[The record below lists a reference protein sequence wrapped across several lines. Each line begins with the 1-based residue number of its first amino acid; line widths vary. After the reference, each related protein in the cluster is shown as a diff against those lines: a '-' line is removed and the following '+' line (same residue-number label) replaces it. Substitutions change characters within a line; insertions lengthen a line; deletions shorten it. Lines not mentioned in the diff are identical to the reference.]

1 MIYTMKNSVVLV
13 LLASSAFAYAPACAA
28 TEPQLISK
36 QSIATI
42 YKSNGTVNNDAFGGG
57 TGMGNFFDGN
67 LESGVYIGPNNRTDN
82 GSYIILDFTKD
93 SSMPS
98 GGWFVTSFAI
108 SSTTTHKYSLYYSQ
122 DGSAWT
128 NVNDG
133 VGVSKVGTGVY
144 DVNEVAKKAKIVF
157 DEVGGWTASVSEIQ
171 VYGVNPADVTC
182 PHSHL
187 PEWEAIQ
194 STASCTEYGI
204 EQRQCPDC
212 GEWFRRESSTTLPLG
227 HDFESHLDAAGTSLQ
242 FGSGSIICKRCDWSL
257 DLSKPVNLV
266 TNIVGGTKIGRVPAP
281 GQVNFTDVTVSST
294 GQEIYGVTPN
304 YLIDNNWTAA
314 WNHYWFANSKSTAEY
329 VQYAFGAMIDL
340 TAVDI
345 SVPNRTHVLQFYSV
359 EPDGSETLVAEHAVE
374 KDTSIPDK
382 VGNDDNP
389 NAYQHF
395 TVEFR
400 GLTLK
405 TLRIKSNE
413 TDVALKICE
422 CHPWGTVA
430 GAGKSAAVR
439 TRVIID

>member
-1 MIYTMKNSVVLV
+1 MKNHITLF
-13 LLASSAFAYAPACAA
+13 LLAATALVVVPASADA
-28 TEPQLISK
+28 EPQLVSK
-36 QSIATI
+36 QSIATF
-42 YKSNGTVNNDAFGGG
+42 YKSNGTVNGEPFGGG
-57 TGMGNFFDGN
+57 TGMANFFDGN
-67 LESGVYIGPNNRTDN
+67 LTSGVYIGPNGRTDN
-82 GSYIILDFTKD
+82 GSYIVLDFTKD

-108 SSTTTHKYSLYYSQ
+108 SSATAHKYSLYYSP

-144 DVNEVAKKAKIVF
+144 DVNEVAKKAKVVF
-157 DEVGGWTASVSEIQ
+157 DEIGGWTATVAEIQ
-171 VYGVNPADVTC
+171 IYGVDPADLTC
-182 PHSHL
+182 RHPNL
-187 PEWEAIQ
+187 PDWEAIQ
-194 STASCTEYGI
+194 ATASCTEYGI

-212 GEWFRRESSTTLPLG
+212 GEWFRRESSTALPLG
-227 HDFESHLDAAGTSLQ
+227 HDFESHLDASGTSLQ
-242 FGSGSIICKRCDWSL
+242 FGSGSITCKRCDWAL
-257 DLSKPVNLV
+257 DLSTPVNLV
-266 TNIVGGTKIGRVPAP
+266 TNIVGGTKIGRVPVL
-281 GQVNFTDVTVSST
+281 GQVNFTEVTVSST

-304 YLIDNNWTAA
+304 YLLDNNWTAA

-329 VQYAFGAMIDL
+329 VQYAFGTMIDL

-345 SVPNRTHVLQFYSV
+345 SVPNRTHTLQFYSV

-422 CHPWGTVA
+422 CHPWGTVV

>member
-1 MIYTMKNSVVLV
+1 MKNHITFF
-13 LLASSAFAYAPACAA
+13 LLATTALAVVPASAD

-42 YKSNGTVNNDAFGGG
+42 YKSNGTENNDAFGGG

-67 LESGVYIGPNNRTDN
+67 LTSGVYIGPNGRTDN

-98 GGWFVTSFAI
+98 GGWYITSMNI
-108 SSTTTHKYSLYYSQ
+108 SSASGHPYSLYYST
-122 DGSAWT
+122 DGSSWT
-128 NVNDG
+128 DVPDAS
-133 VGVSKVGTGVY
+133 GVSKVGTGVY
-144 DVNEVAKKAKIVF
+144 DVNEVATKAKIIF
-157 DEVGGWTASVSEIQ
+157 DEVGGWTPSVSEIQ
-171 VYGVNPADVTC
+171 IYGVNPADITC
-182 PHSHL
+182 RHSNL

-212 GEWFRRESSTTLPLG
+212 GEWFSRESSTALPLG
-227 HDFESHLDAAGTSLQ
+227 HDFESHLDAHGTSLQ
-242 FGSGSIICKRCDWSL
+242 FGSGSITCKRCDWL
-257 DLSKPVNLV
+257 LGLSTPVNLV
-266 TNIVGGTKIGRVPAP
+266 TNIVGGTKIGRVPVP

-314 WNHYWFANSKSTAEY
+314 WNHYWFANSKSTSEY

-345 SVPNRTHVLQFYSV
+345 SVPNRTHTLQFYSV

-389 NAYQHF
+389 NAYQRF

-422 CHPWGTVA
+422 CHPYGTVA

-439 TRVIID
+439 TRVIIE

>member
-1 MIYTMKNSVVLV
+1 MKSHITFF
-13 LLASSAFAYAPACAA
+13 LLMTTALAVGPVSADA
-28 TEPQLISK
+28 EPQLISK
-36 QSIATI
+36 QSIASFR
-42 YKSNGTVNNDAFGGG
+42 KPDGTVNSEPFGGG
-57 TGMGNFFDGN
+57 SGMANFFNGN
-67 LESGVYIGPNNRTDN
+67 KEDDVYIGPNGRAAN
-82 GSYIILDFTKD
+82 GSYVLLEFSKD
-93 SSMPS
+93 ASMPS
-98 GGWFVTSFAI
+98 GGWYITSINI
-108 SSTTTHKYSLYYSQ
+108 SSKSQHPYSLYHSTN
-122 DGSAWT
+122 GSNWSD
-128 NVNDG
+128 VKDG
-133 VGVSKVGTGVY
+133 VGVWKVGTASY
-144 DVNEVAKKAKIVF
+144 AVNNIATHVKVVF
-157 DEVGGWTASVSEIQ
+157 DEVGGWTPSVSEIQ
-171 VYGVNPADVTC
+171 IYGVNPADITC
-182 PHSHL
+182 RHSHL

-212 GEWFRRESSTTLPLG
+212 GEWFSRESSTALPLG
-227 HDFESHLDAAGTSLQ
+227 HDFESHLDAHGTSLQ
-242 FGSGSIICKRCDWSL
+242 FGSGSITCKRCDWFL
-257 DLSKPVNLV
+257 DLSIPVNLV
-266 TNIVGGTKIGRVPAP
+266 TNIVGGTKIGRVPVP

-314 WNHYWFANSKSTAEY
+314 WNHYWFANSKSTSEY

-345 SVPNRTHVLQFYSV
+345 SVPNRTHTLQFYSV

-389 NAYQHF
+389 NAYQRF

-422 CHPWGTVA
+422 CHPYGTVA

-439 TRVIID
+439 TRVIIE